1 MKKLIII
8 VTILLF
14 CISAN
19 SQKRRVALVIGNA
32 NYPMSILANPV
43 NDAIDIEAL
52 LKSSGFQVKRY
63 SDLDQMAMKRV
74 IDEFGNSLN
83 NAEVGLFFYAGHGIQ
98 ANGRNYLIPV
108 DASLKTEND
117 VEYNCVDA
125 GRILARME
133 DAGTKTNI
141 VILDA
146 CRDNPFERSWS
157 RKSTGQGLAFMDAP
171 MGSLIAYSTAPG
183 KTASDG
189 YYRNSP
195 YTSALIQYMK
205 IPNVK
210 IEDFFKM
217 VRVSVREKTKGQ
229 QIPWESTSLEGDFY
243 FQLDP
248 EYVSE
253 DIPTPAVES
262 RIGDELI
269 NTDKIISTEQRLLNF
284 EENKK
289 RLAAEI
295 KSIAILPFSNY
306 TGDENLAYLVSGLHD
321 ALISELGQIGAIR
334 VVGKT
339 STLPYANFQKTIK
352 EIASELNV
360 DGIIEASVQIIDK
373 NIMVRLKLLSAFPEE
388 QQLWSQTFN
397 SDMSDVLNL
406 YNRVIKD
413 IANEI
418 RVSLSPEQ
426 QTKLAKTQ
434 QVNPEAYDAYMKG
447 RYYWEQLTEDGLQKA
462 LEYFNLAIE
471 RETNW
476 GPPYAGIAEFW
487 IGMRQMGLAPV
498 SSTIS
503 NIYEYLNKAMELD
516 PNSANTHYVNALAAV
531 WTGFNW
537 EKGEREF
544 LKALEINPN
553 NAYARAYYAHLLM
566 TLQRPDEALSQIQL
580 AIDLD
585 PLNTLIQSLYG
596 GVLLDARDY
605 ELAITQ
611 AEKVLSAVPNHPIG
625 LAVLS
630 MAHFFN
636 KDYEESIEAWITY
649 FRLNEETKLAIQKT
663 FNEQGF
669 HAAIEEFIIELKK
682 ATGDSYPMDIAQLYT
697 VVNNYTKAL
706 EWYEKAYKNHD
717 PNMPYLSTSFI
728 SFNNIKD
735 NPGFIELLKKMNLPL
750 NKKDRK

>member
-1 MKKLIII
+1 MKKLIFVIT
-8 VTILLF
+8 VLFF

-19 SQKRRVALVIGNA
+19 SQERRVALIIGNG

-43 NDAIDIEAL
+43 NDAIGIEAL

-63 SDLDQMAMKRV
+63 TDLDQTAMKRV
-74 IDEFGNSLN
+74 IDEFGSSLTT
-83 NAEVGLFFYAGHGIQ
+83 AEVGLFFYAGHGIQ

-171 MGSLIAYSTAPG
+171 RGSLIAYSTAPG

-189 YYRNSP
+189 SGKNSP
-195 YTSALIQYMK
+195 YTSALIQLMK

-210 IEDFFKM
+210 IEDFFKK
-217 VRVSVREKTKGQ
+217 VRVLVREETKGRQ
-229 QIPWESTSLEGDFY
+229 TPWEATSLEGDFY

-248 EYVSE
+248 DYELQE
-253 DIPTPAVES
+253 IPVAAVES
-262 RIGDELI
+262 TI
-269 NTDKIISTEQRLLNF
+269 NYPDNIAQTEQRVLNF

-295 KSIAILPFSNY
+295 RSIAILPFSNY
-306 TGDENLAYLVSGLHD
+306 TGDENLAYLVLGLHD

-388 QQLWSQTFN
+388 QQLWSQTFD
-397 SDMSDVLNL
+397 SDMSNILNL
-406 YNRVIKD
+406 YNQVIKD

-418 RVSLSPEQ
+418 QVSLSPKQ
-426 QTKLAKTQ
+426 QTQLAKTK
-434 QVNPEAYDAYMKG
+434 QVNPEAYDAYMKAK
-447 RYYWEQLTEDGLQKA
+447 YFWDQLTPDGLQKA
-462 LEYFNLAIE
+462 LEYFNLAME
-471 RETNW
+471 KDPSW
-476 GPPYAGIAEFW
+476 AFPYAGIAEYWVGAKQFG
-487 IGMRQMGLAPV
+487 IVP
-498 SSTIS
+498 SSFANPMIHE
-503 NIYEYLNKAMELD
+503 NINKALEMA
-516 PNSANTHYVNALAAV
+516 PNSSYIHYVNALIAV
-531 WTGFNW
+531 WTEWNW

-544 LKALEINPN
+544 LKVLEMNPN
-553 NAYARAYYAHLLM
+553 DAYCRAYYAHLLM
-566 TLQRPDEALSQIQL
+566 ILRRTDEAYKQGKLSL
-580 AIDLD
+580 ELD
-585 PLNTLIQSLYG
+585 PLNPLIQGLFG
-596 GVLLDARDY
+596 AVLLDRGDY
-605 ELAITQ
+605 DE
-611 AEKVLSAVPNHPIG
+611 VLSLAKKIPNHP
-625 LAVLS
+625 
-630 MAHFFN
+630 MAMFLMEATYYAQC
-636 KDYEESIEAWITY
+636 DYQNSFEALIQY
-649 FRLNEETKLAIQKT
+649 FQFLLDKKTIFDIQKT
-663 FNEQGF
+663 Y
-669 HAAIEEFIIELKK
+669 EEEGYK
-682 ATGDSYPMDIAQLYT
+682 A
-697 VVNNYTKAL
+697 AL
-706 EWYEKAYKNHD
+706 ENAVNALEEKAQNSFVMPTDLAWFYRSELNKPERTLELLEKGFETND
-717 PNMPYLSTSFI
+717 PGMPYISTNVYSAI
-728 SFNNIKD
+728 DYVKD
-735 NPGFIELLKKMNLPL
+735 NPRFIELLKKMNLTL